1 MARSK
6 AAIKADL
13 ATQRQ
18 KIRDLDDKLGDL
30 DRVLTGMTERR
41 TRWQEERA
49 RRRLRIDALLD
60 DLHAAGR

>member
-6 AAIKADL
+6 AAITADL
-13 ATQRQ
+13 TAQRQ
-18 KIRDLDDKLGDL
+18 KIADLDEKLREL
-30 DRVLTGMTERR
+30 DRVLTGLHDRR

-60 DLHAAGR
+60 DYHAAR